1 MAAAD
6 RGFAILAI
14 SVVVLLFA
22 SIAFAALALLVRVRN
37 DRAEALHHRLVA
49 RWEPAML
56 EVLEGAAPDAALL
69 GQVDPRDASIFV
81 GFLLEYSRRLRGEE
95 RATVRRLADPYLPA
109 LAASIGRGSS
119 ERRGLAVHRLA
130 EIGMPEYA
138 GTVAGALEDRSPLVA
153 MIAGRGLFRPG
164 QEKYFPA
171 VLAQVPRLANLS
183 RSFLASLLARGGPG
197 AAPLLREILANPGQP
212 PLVRAV
218 AADALTHLNDL
229 PSVPVAVGL
238 LGSITDRELVAAC
251 LRLLRHL
258 GHHDHVAC
266 VRPFVKSPDPLVAAA
281 ATGALAAI
289 GGPGDVTLLQ
299 EALAHED
306 YWVSLQAA
314 RGLVALGQVDAL
326 RRLAASTGP
335 WAVLAQQVMSE

>member
-14 SVVVLLFA
+14 SVAVLLVA
-22 SIAFAALALLVRVRN
+22 SLAFAAVAILVRVRN
-37 DRAEALHHRLVA
+37 DRADARHRALIA

-56 EVLEGAAPDAALL
+56 DVLEGTAPDAVLL
-69 GQVDPRDASIFV
+69 GQVDPRDASVFV
-81 GFLLEYSRRLRGEE
+81 AFLLEYSRRLRGEE
-95 RATVRRLADPYLPA
+95 RATVRRLAGPHLPA
-109 LAASIGRGSS
+109 LAASVGRGSS

-130 EIGMPEYA
+130 EIGMPEHA
-138 GTVAGALEDRSPLVA
+138 GTVAGALEDPSPVVA
-153 MIAGRGLFRPG
+153 MIAARGLFRPG
-164 QEKYFPA
+164 HEGYFPA

-183 RSFLASLLARGGPG
+183 RSFLASLLAGGGPG
-197 AAPLLREILANPGQP
+197 AAPLLREMLADPGRT

-218 AADALTHLNDL
+218 AADALIHLNDL

-266 VRPFVKSPDPLVAAA
+266 VRPFVKSDDPLIAAA
-281 ATGALAAI
+281 AAGALGAI
-289 GGPGDVTLLQ
+289 GGPADVPLLQ
-299 EALAHED
+299 DALAHED

-314 RGLVALGQVDAL
+314 RGLAVLGQVETL
-326 RRLAASTGP
+326 RRLAATSGP